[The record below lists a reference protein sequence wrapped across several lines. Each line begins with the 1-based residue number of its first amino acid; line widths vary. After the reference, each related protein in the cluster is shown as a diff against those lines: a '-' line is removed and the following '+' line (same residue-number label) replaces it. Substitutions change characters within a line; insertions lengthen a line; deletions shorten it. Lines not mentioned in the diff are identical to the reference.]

1 MYSSYGAIETFES
14 SGIEIVVSRYNE
26 SLDWIK
32 ENPFNEYNMVV
43 YNKGP
48 NDNFEKTSNI
58 IKTVPL
64 ENVGRCDHTYLY
76 HIVNNYDNLAE
87 ITVFLP
93 GSCNMQIKKEKATRL
108 LENIE
113 KSKTAIF
120 ISDTTHKNVK
130 TDLYD
135 FTLDEWVSSD
145 ESNKSINAESSLD
158 KSKIRPFGKWYESNF
173 GDSVVKHVT
182 YLGIYSVSKHDI
194 LQHPLE
200 HYKNLMIQLE
210 TSSNPEVGH
219 YMERSWAAVFHPMN
233 NTKII

>member
-1 MYSSYGAIETFES
+1 MYSSYSSKETFERS
-14 SGIEIVVSRYNE
+14 DIEIVISRYNE
-26 SLDWIK
+26 PLDWIK
-32 ENPFNEYNMVV
+32 EGPFNKYNVIV

-48 NDNFEKTSNI
+48 NDNFERTSNT

-64 ENVGRCDHTYLY
+64 ENVGREGHTYLY

-93 GSCNMQIKKEKATRL
+93 GSCNIQHKKDKATQIL
-108 LENIE
+108 NNIE
-113 KSKTAIF
+113 ESKTAIF
-120 ISDTTHKNVK
+120 ISTTTHENVK

-145 ESNKSINAESSLD
+145 ESNKSINAEKTLD
-158 KSKIRPFGKWYESNF
+158 KSKIRPYGKWYESNF
-173 GDSVVKHVT
+173 GDSVVNNVT

-200 HYKNLMIQLE
+200 YYKNLMIQLE